1 MNVQLLIPVHNINTV
16 HKLILFQK
24 CLFYLD
30 SFDLDRH
37 AFIDKTVTENIIELL
52 VHHRFTIHSN
62 CPLPEWE
69 KVKYA
74 YDLLEGPYIAICH
87 QDDFWLKDKLN
98 HQLRYIQQSPLCMT
112 SFIYSYKDRTMPH
125 QRAMREIAV
134 PAIDSEIGLWNCMPS
149 TWVLNKSKLPTLPIP
164 YNNGSTMCMD
174 QAIAMA
180 ISQMGP
186 IEVVRMPFVIY
197 NDLGLNQ
204 WHSASKEEHL
214 KARHDLK
221 SFFHSI
227 PRPQLNYHWS

>member
-1 MNVQLLIPVHNINTV
+1 MKGEVIIPVHHPN
-16 HKLILFQK
+16 H
-24 CLFYLD
+24 
-30 SFDLDRH
+30 
-37 AFIDKTVTENIIELL
+37 ELL
-52 VHHRFTIHSN
+52 HEVVATIQTPAEWSIRIIDSN
-62 CPLPEWE
+62 TFWIGDTFDHCSVAHDYPVKEWP
-69 KVKYA
+69 KVKA
-74 YDLLEGPYIAICH
+74 VYDESTADLVAICH